1 MPHELNP
8 SDINPFDEGK
18 HYVAAD
24 ITVSFDAKRC
34 RHFAECV
41 RGLPDVFDTDHRPW
55 IDPSKASADSV
66 AEVVRRCP
74 SGALQ
79 YRLTSGP
86 PEAAD
91 SATTATPLE
100 GGPLLLRGDLT
111 IVEVRDGVEVDRHET
126 RMAACRCGKTA
137 NDIFCDGSCSAA

>member
-1 MPHELNP
+1 MAD
-8 SDINPFDEGK
+8 DIDPFDEGK
-18 HYVAAD
+18 HYAAPD
-24 ITVSFDAKRC
+24 ITVSFDAARC

-41 RGLPDVFDTDHRPW
+41 RGLPAVFDTGRRPW
-55 IDPSKASADSV
+55 IDPAQADADVV

-79 YRLTSGP
+79 YRLDSGIRESP
-86 PEAAD
+86 D
-91 SATTATPLE
+91 SSTTATPLD
-100 GGPLLLRGDLT
+100 GGPLLLRGNLT

-137 NDIFCDGSCSAA
+137 NDVFCDGSCTAA